1 MNWSDQEKQDFEAQ
15 LDETDTKAVLLGIHA
30 ELQAIRALL
39 ESSQGDT
46 GEVTDTA
53 TCDLCGQE
61 KPIESLVDHAIKE
74 HKAPTDTTLE
84 DVARGE

>member
-30 ELQAIRALL
+30 ELQAIRSLL
-39 ESSQGDT
+39 EASQGDT
-46 GEVTDTA
+46 SDSQDVA
-53 TCDLCGQE
+53 TCDLCGE
-61 KPIESLVDHAIKE
+61 TKPLDSLVEHAIKE
-74 HKAPTDTTLE
+74 HKAPTDTSIE